1 MPGAHGK
8 TGTQEP
14 QSIRFRID
22 GHPIH
27 LVDTPGF
34 DDDDRTDVEI
44 LQAIVEWLSKHR
56 VKRRRPHL
64 DGLILLHPIT
74 SNRIGGTERKR
85 TRLLQAILGEGAY
98 KRIIIATT
106 MWDDLK
112 DVYKF
117 EYRLTGRLEEG
128 EVWYDMCS
136 KGAEVLRHYNTQD
149 SAHNI
154 IKKIIAMSLAQN
166 GGVPVKFEA
175 DLVQARGR
183 VRETDAG
190 KLTEREIKKAI
201 ERCKKELVEIDSR
214 VPLATDPTRRA
225 WDRERRETVKVLNKL
240 ESQQQKLDSLVV
252 GNSFQ
257 PFSAI
262 PGPCEV
268 TQPGV
273 SAKATSKVRG
283 HSCLKYTFPS
293 FSSLLFTILHT

>member
-1 MPGAHGK
+1 
-8 TGTQEP
+8 
-14 QSIRFRID
+14 
-22 GHPIH
+22 

-44 LQAIVEWLSKHR
+44 LQAIVEWLSKNR
-56 VKRRRPHL
+56 AKRRRPHL

-85 TRLLQAILGEGAY
+85 TRLLQAILGEDAY

-112 DVYKF
+112 DDHKF

-136 KGAEVLRHYNTQD
+136 KGAEVLRHHNTKD
-149 SAHNI
+149 SAHKI
-154 IKKIIAMSLAQN
+154 IRKIIAMSQAGN
-166 GGVPVKFEA
+166 GGVSVKFEA

-214 VPLATDPTRRA
+214 APPATDPTRRA
-225 WDRERRETVKVLNKL
+225 WEKERKETVKVLNKL

-252 GNSFQ
+252 GNSF
-257 PFSAI
+257 I
-262 PGPCEV
+262 P
-268 TQPGV
+268 
-273 SAKATSKVRG
+273 
-283 HSCLKYTFPS
+283 L
-293 FSSLLFTILHT
+293 